1 MIFAGQ
7 RRTEKMAHF
16 HAVMLG
22 EDGMEFG
29 ADTTA
34 NTREE
39 AERGLREDYPES
51 QIIQLE
57 SPEDT
62 VAREAR
68 IYDLIRRG
76 VDFDEDG
83 RPFFPYGDDE
93 E

>member
-1 MIFAGQ
+1 
-7 RRTEKMAHF
+7 MAHF

-39 AERGLREDYPES
+39 AYERISEDYPES
-51 QIIQLE
+51 NIIQLE
-57 SPEDT
+57 SHSDT
-62 VAREAR
+62 AAREAAM
-68 IYDLIRRG
+68 YDLIRRG